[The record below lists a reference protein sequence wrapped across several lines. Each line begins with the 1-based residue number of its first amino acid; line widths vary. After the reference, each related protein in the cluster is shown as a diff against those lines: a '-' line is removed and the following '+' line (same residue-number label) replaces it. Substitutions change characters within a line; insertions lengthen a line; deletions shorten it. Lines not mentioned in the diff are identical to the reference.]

1 MISLGIAPVIRDVGG
16 MEKRHTNR
24 PWSAEH
30 FAILRELAPTHRAV
44 LIGPLVGRSE
54 GAVRRYAHL
63 HGIPMEFSC
72 KRTHLQNAR
81 VHQVNHEYFDII
93 DTPDK
98 AYWLG
103 AILADGVVHVQRQ
116 TNSATHRFSLSQH
129 VNERAWLEQFRD
141 DIGTTYPL
149 KPSNEGQALAIA
161 ISSHKLCDA
170 LRSHGVVE
178 RKTYGH
184 PIPTVAGA
192 MLPHFVRGFFDGDG
206 CIHAGKLRDHAKP
219 GSTYPKRGNGFLDP
233 VITFSAT
240 EAMCHWLL
248 AEIRNG
254 AGITSGGV
262 YRVSSPV
269 IRSTRFAG
277 RRAVEAVYRWMYA
290 DATRW
295 MPRKRTIFES
305 LYGIL

>member
-1 MISLGIAPVIRDVGG
+1 MALWDQ
-16 MEKRHTNR
+16 
-24 PWSAEH
+24 WSQEH
-30 FAILRELAPTHRAV
+30 VATLRQFAPTLTAKA
-44 LIGPLVGRSE
+44 ISPLVGGRNLNTIR
-54 GAVRRYAHL
+54 VYAGR
-63 HGIPMEFSC
+63 HGIPMEFTS

-81 VHQVNHEYFDII
+81 IHQVNHEYFDVI
-93 DTPDK
+93 DSPDK

-103 AILADGVVHVQRQ
+103 AILADGVVHVNR
-116 TNSATHRFSLSQH
+116 SKRHSGITHRVSLSQH
-129 VNERAWLEQFRD
+129 VHERAWLEQFRD
-141 DIGTTYPL
+141 DLGTTYPL
-149 KPSNEGQALAIA
+149 NPGNDGQSLAIA
-161 ISSHKLCDA
+161 ISSLKLCNA

-184 PIPTVAGA
+184 PVPTITGP

-206 CIHAGKLRDHAKP
+206 CIHSRPAKIRAKP
-219 GSTYPKRGNGFLDP
+219 GSTYPKGRGHGYLDP

-240 EAMCHWLL
+240 EAMCEWLL
-248 AEIRNG
+248 TEIRRG
-254 AGITSGGV
+254 AGISTGGV

-295 MPRKRTIFES
+295 MPRKRAIFES
-305 LYGIL
+305 LYGAL